1 MLSAALFDID
11 GTLVNTAALIRE
23 AVEQVLREDG
33 IIPTWE
39 EITAGLSLRAA
50 DRMRRW
56 ARSEGHAE
64 ALAVRYVERYLVLHD
79 ELVRPYPGME
89 ETLETLSRRGIS
101 MGVVTS
107 KRREPALKTLGAFGL
122 GRFFR
127 IVVCEEDGALPK
139 PDPGP
144 LLLAAARL
152 GVAPDETVMIGD
164 AASDIRAGRNAGM
177 ETVGAWWG
185 TVEPDALRAAKPTWL
200 IAQPADLLSLF
211 EA

>member
-1 MLSAALFDID
+1 VLSAALFDID

-23 AVEQVLREDG
+23 AVTQVLQEEG
-33 IIPTWE
+33 IVSTPE

-56 ARSEGHAE
+56 ARSEDHAE
-64 ALAVRYVERYLVLHD
+64 ALAARYVERYLVLHD
-79 ELVRPYPGME
+79 ALVRPYPGME
-89 ETLETLSRRGIS
+89 ETLETLLRRGIS

-107 KRREPALKTLGAFGL
+107 KRREPALRTLGAFGL

-127 IVVCEEDGALPK
+127 IVVCEEDVALPK
-139 PDPGP
+139 PDPDP

-164 AASDIRAGRNAGM
+164 AATDIRAGQAAGM
-177 ETVGAWWG
+177 RTAGALWG
-185 TVEPDALRAAKPTWL
+185 TVDPDALHAAKPTWL
-200 IAQPADLLSLF
+200 LAKPADLLILF